1 MRRIVENKRLSPG
14 VLASSVNRLNT
25 RKFQN
30 EAAADTEPG
39 TASGQ
44 RREFST

>member
-14 VLASSVNRLNT
+14 VLASSVNRLN
-25 RKFQN
+25 KFQN